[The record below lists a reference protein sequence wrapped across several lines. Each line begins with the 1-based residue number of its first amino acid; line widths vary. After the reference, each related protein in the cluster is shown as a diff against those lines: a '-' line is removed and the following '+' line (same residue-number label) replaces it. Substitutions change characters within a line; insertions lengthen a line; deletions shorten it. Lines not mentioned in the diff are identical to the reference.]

1 VSILLKSRLSSTPWG
16 SLSVLLVGC
25 GNSTF
30 SHDLYSDG
38 VGTVT
43 SLDYSEV
50 VINSM
55 REKHPE
61 TQTLKWVVGDM
72 TDLSFPPSTF
82 DVVIDKA
89 AMDAL
94 MVNEGDVWNPDA
106 EVVEKA
112 RSMCRGISEVLKEGG
127 THLHISFAQPHFRRK
142 YLLGLHGEQKGENG
156 EVIGWE
162 RSDGNAQYVNRCN

>member
-1 VSILLKSRLSSTPWG
+1 MTPSEIEKCPGHPLNTPMHLST
-16 SLSVLLVGC
+16 
-25 GNSTF
+25 
-30 SHDLYSDG
+30 
-38 VGTVT
+38 
-43 SLDYSEV
+43 LDEIYK
-50 VINSM
+50 I
-55 REKHPE
+55 K
-61 TQTLKWVVGDM
+61 D
-72 TDLSFPPSTF
+72 
-82 DVVIDKA
+82 
-89 AMDAL
+89 
-94 MVNEGDVWNPDA
+94 PDA